1 MYDDTQTAD
10 RKPEQ
15 RAYGNVNAARQP
27 ERALRILVA
36 DDDPDTVFTL
46 AMILRD
52 EGHDVC
58 RVYHGA
64 SVLDQVRTYRPD
76 AILLDIGMPG
86 LSGFE
91 IARRLRK
98 EFGIACPLLV
108 AVTALHENS
117 ARAIGKLAGFHHY
130 LTKPHSSNALLDLL
144 ANLIYQSPL
153 PPGGDL

>member
-1 MYDDTQTAD
+1 
-10 RKPEQ
+10 
-15 RAYGNVNAARQP
+15 VSAARQP
-27 ERALRILVA
+27 ERVLRILVA

-64 SVLDQVRTYRPD
+64 GVLDQVRTYGPD
-76 AILLDIGMPG
+76 AVLLDIGMPG

-98 EFGIACPLLV
+98 EFGTACPLLV
-108 AVTALHENS
+108 AVTALHESS
-117 ARAIGKLAGFHHY
+117 ARALGKLAGFHHY
-130 LTKPHSSNALLDLL
+130 LAKPYSPNDLLDLL
-144 ANLIYQSPL
+144 GNLVHRSP
-153 PPGGDL
+153 

>member
-1 MYDDTQTAD
+1 MS
-10 RKPEQ
+10 
-15 RAYGNVNAARQP
+15 AALQP

-58 RVYHGA
+58 RAYHGA
-64 SVLDQVRTYRPD
+64 GVLNQIRSYKPD

-98 EFGIACPLLV
+98 EFGTGCPLLV
-108 AVTALHENS
+108 AVTGLHENS
-117 ARAIGKLAGFHHY
+117 AKVIGKLAGFHHY
-130 LTKPHSSNALLDLL
+130 VTKPYSSNALLDLL
-144 ANLIYQSPL
+144 ENLIHRSSL
-153 PPGGDL
+153 RPGTDL